1 MLNELSRVVEAIE
14 RSGATPQSRHPQ
26 INPMGKNRDL
36 LVVCVA
42 GDGAPSLVEALKG
55 EIAATLFRVEHGSAG
70 SSFPG
75 FNLPTPL
82 RRLDEVPAEK
92 VKPVVE
98 NLLALA
104 QNKNAGNAAFA
115 EAINQLFE
123 LSMPRAFTPNQEKQF
138 QRSCL
143 ELVATLQVT
152 LSNAP
157 AGLKNFLTLL
167 TIIDAAKPSLTD
179 FSSSLAQLLAKRNS
193 EKDRSTLLLFQD
205 VLFGV
210 LDWEK
215 RLSAIGTPD
224 YFEEKIKKDRNANQ
238 PVYLDLA
245 EADWSFKRVA
255 HRQTSTLINEA
266 LLRAALLRANDAV
279 IGGDT
284 DKGEFGVDAY
294 SGQRVKLQDK
304 FPSPKIAKLGN
315 LKLFSVN
322 TNEVPALRRYGL
334 EGEKVFPVSAALA
347 QKMNNAL
354 LYLASDE
361 KYGYSC
367 RAIPSAQPKQSDL
380 LVAYLEGEPE
390 SGEYLAEMF
399 GGESSTFS
407 DADFAA
413 ITQPVIEMLEG
424 KVAANPNLNVC
435 LLSFCSIDKS
445 SFMQPVL

>member
-1 MLNELSRVVEAIE
+1 LLGEFEA
-14 RSGATPQSRHPQ
+14 
-26 INPMGKNRDL
+26 
-36 LVVCVA
+36 
-42 GDGAPSLVEALKG
+42 ALG
-55 EIAATLFRVEHGSAG
+55 R
-70 SSFPG
+70 
-75 FNLPTPL
+75 
-82 RRLDEVPAEK
+82 
-92 VKPVVE
+92 
-98 NLLALA
+98 
-104 QNKNAGNAAFA
+104 
-115 EAINQLFE
+115 
-123 LSMPRAFTPNQEKQF
+123 
-138 QRSCL
+138 
-143 ELVATLQVT
+143 TLQGT

-157 AGLKNFLTLL
+157 AGLKNFVTLL
-167 TIIDAAKPSLTD
+167 AIIDAAKPSLPD

-205 VLFGV
+205 VLFDV

-215 RLSAIGTPD
+215 RLAAIGTPD
-224 YFEEKIKKDRNANQ
+224 YFEEKIKKDKNANQ

-255 HRQTSTLINEA
+255 HRETSTLINEA
-266 LLRAALLRANDAV
+266 LLRASDAV

-284 DKGEFGVDAY
+284 DKGELGVDAY
-294 SGQRVKLQDK
+294 SGQRAKLQDK

-334 EGEKVFPVSAALA
+334 DGGKVFPVSAALA

-367 RAIPSAQPKQSDL
+367 RAIPSAESKQSDL

-413 ITQPVIEMLEG
+413 IAQPVIEMLEG
-424 KVAANPNLNVC
+424 KVTANPNLNVC
-435 LLSFCSIDKS
+435 LLSFCSIDKGRKQIS
-445 SFMQPVL
+445 LNRRFRVLDVIRAAKELASGRS